1 MIPEVTIG
9 AAVLMAALILAT
21 GAARWYFRPAPT
33 VGQHRAGMV
42 RPVEALNQFEAWCLA
57 EHRRTL
63 HVQLA
68 TGTVCL
74 DCRTALTGGQQAGGV
89 R

>member
-9 AAVLMAALILAT
+9 AAVLMAALITAAVT
-21 GAARWYFRPAPT
+21 ARWYFRPAPAT
-33 VGQHRAGMV
+33 GQHRAGMV
-42 RPVEALNQFEAWCLA
+42 RPIEALDRFEAWCLA

-63 HVQLA
+63 HVRLA

-74 DCRTALTGGQQAGGV
+74 DCRTQLTHTGQAGGV
-89 R
+89 L